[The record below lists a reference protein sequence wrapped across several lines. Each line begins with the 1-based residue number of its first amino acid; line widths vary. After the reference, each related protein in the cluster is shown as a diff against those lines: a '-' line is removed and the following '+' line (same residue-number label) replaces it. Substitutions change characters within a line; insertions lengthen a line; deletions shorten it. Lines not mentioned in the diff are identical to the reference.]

1 MCSVIESMD
10 QSVVLAGIELEAE
23 TRTASIVAWKESE
36 FLCRDSQNTS
46 RTIKCKRPSYNE
58 LQKWWPV
65 ELLCVQEASW
75 VVWGRRLGTSQG
87 QMLEWILQVVLC
99 SFMVGSLAD
108 LSLGSFSLI
117 QTGGDTVSLLA
128 MTLLTLPRFSQ
139 YTLEIIFCLISFDF
153 SEAILFF

>member
-1 MCSVIESMD
+1 
-10 QSVVLAGIELEAE
+10 
-23 TRTASIVAWKESE
+23 
-36 FLCRDSQNTS
+36 
-46 RTIKCKRPSYNE
+46 
-58 LQKWWPV
+58 
-65 ELLCVQEASW
+65 
-75 VVWGRRLGTSQG
+75 
-87 QMLEWILQVVLC
+87 MLEWILQVVLC